1 MSNIVPFVFKG
12 HNITV
17 LSDDDGSL
25 HFVAIEVAE
34 VLGYSDA
41 YEMTKR
47 LDEDEKSNRQIA
59 GFGSPTGGRGVTVI
73 SESGLYDAILGSTK
87 PEAKPFQKWVRSEV
101 LPSIRKTGNYSLTQK
116 SPAELSRMD
125 ILQIAMDAEQG
136 RLVAEAERDE
146 AIRTKAQIGNKR
158 EATAM
163 ATASAAAREAAKLR
177 DTLGFSARHAT
188 IIAVEN
194 QTCRKF
200 GKQGY
205 QPLRKYCKTNGLRPE
220 KVHDPRWGVATAWP
234 AVAWEAV
241 YGIDLCELF
250 PEAALEAA

>member
-1 MSNIVPFVFKG
+1 MNELIPVASRPIG
-12 HNITV
+12 GEAV
-17 LSDDDGSL
+17 LSANAREL
-25 HFVAIEVAE
+25 HEYLAVETEFKDWMPRRI
-34 VLGYSDA
+34 
-41 YEMTKR
+41 
-47 LDEDEKSNRQIA
+47 DEY
-59 GFGSPTGGRGVTVI
+59 GFEEGKDFCSFLSESTGGRRPKEYIVSLDMAKELAMVERSPKGKEARMYFI
-73 SESGLYDAILGSTK
+73 ECERKANNGLPAIPASL
-87 PEAKPFQKWVRSEV
+87 PEALR
-101 LPSIRKTGNYSLTQK
+101 LAADM
-116 SPAELSRMD
+116 AEKK
-125 ILQIAMDAEQG
+125 QIA
-136 RLVAEAERDE
+136 EAQRDE

-194 QTCRKF
+194 QTDRKF

-234 AVAWEAV
+234 AVAWKAV
-241 YGIDLCELF
+241 YGINLQNLF

>member
-1 MSNIVPFVFKG
+1 MTTILLHRLENISVRTVQIDGKTYFVGK
-12 HNITV
+12 
-17 LSDDDGSL
+17 DAAD
-25 HFVAIEVAE
+25 A
-34 VLGYSDA
+34 LGYADA
-41 YEMTKR
+41 TTAIR
-47 LDEDEKSNRQIA
+47 SHC
-59 GFGSPTGGRGVTVI
+59 RGVQI
-73 SESGLYDAILGSTK
+73 LHPIPDALGRLQDTRIIDEPDLMRLIVNSTL
-87 PEAKPFQKWVRSEV
+87 PTAERVERWVFEEV
-101 LPSIRKTGNYSLTQK
+101 LPSIRETGSYSVTQK
-116 SPAELSRMD
+116 SPAELSRME
-125 ILQIAMDAEQG
+125 ILQIAMAAEQG

-194 QTCRKF
+194 QTGRKF
-200 GKQGY
+200 GKQGF

-234 AVAWEAV
+234 AVAWDAV

-250 PEAALEAA
+250 PDAALEAA

>member
-1 MSNIVPFVFKG
+1 MTTILLHRLENISVRTVQIDGKTYFVGK
-12 HNITV
+12 
-17 LSDDDGSL
+17 DAAD
-25 HFVAIEVAE
+25 A
-34 VLGYSDA
+34 LGYADA
-41 YEMTKR
+41 TTAIR
-47 LDEDEKSNRQIA
+47 SHC
-59 GFGSPTGGRGVTVI
+59 RGVQI
-73 SESGLYDAILGSTK
+73 LHPIPDALGRLQDTRIIDEPDLMRLIVNSTL
-87 PEAKPFQKWVRSEV
+87 PTAERVERWVFEEV
-101 LPSIRKTGNYSLTQK
+101 LPSIRETGSYSVTQK
-116 SPAELSRMD
+116 SPAELSRME
-125 ILQIAMDAEQG
+125 ILQIAMAAEQG

-194 QTCRKF
+194 QTDRKF
-200 GKQGY
+200 GQQGY

-234 AVAWEAV
+234 AVAWKAV

-250 PEAALEAA
+250 PDAALEAA

>member
-1 MSNIVPFVFKG
+1 MNSVALLPEAASGLTMDSLEIAELLRSNAEEPPRHDNVKVTIERLAAKG
-12 HNITV
+12 AIALPAMQEVSNPRSGPKMITV
-17 LSDDDGSL
+17 YLVNKRDSYVVVAQLSPEFTARLVDRWQQLETQAAS
-25 HFVAIEVAE
+25 VALPDFSNPAAAARAWAE
-34 VLGYSDA
+34 QYEQRQISDA
-41 YEMTKR
+41 
-47 LDEDEKSNRQIA
+47 Q
-59 GFGSPTGGRGVTVI
+59 
-73 SESGLYDAILGSTK
+73 
-87 PEAKPFQKWVRSEV
+87 
-101 LPSIRKTGNYSLTQK
+101 
-116 SPAELSRMD
+116 
-125 ILQIAMDAEQG
+125 
-136 RLVAEAERDE
+136 RDE

-194 QTCRKF
+194 QTDRKF
-200 GKQGY
+200 GQQGY

-234 AVAWEAV
+234 AVAWKAV

-250 PEAALEAA
+250 PDAALEAA